1 VTPTDRVILAVK
13 YTPVTGGRSVRRAVG
28 GFLRYVQYRDKHAD
42 GPTAPSQL
50 SGMLKYVAY
59 RDRTGGR
66 ARLFDAGGPVG
77 DEERRRLATFVGR
90 AVATTR
96 PQLAPGPEG
105 KLADRRRAVYRFVV
119 SPEHAAGLDLPTLTR
134 AAMERLAADTGG
146 DLRWIAAEHRNTAHP
161 HVHIVLAGFREVE
174 PGNFRSLLVTKQ
186 RLARMKEA
194 LAFEIERQR
203 ELTPALPDAGDSPI
217 THRAILAR
225 LPVDRIAPSKPPIR
239 RRRAR
244 CPRPRRAVTWRAA
257 AWGVLLAH
265 RGTLRRLALR
275 YRLQAEWLAE
285 VERRRLER
293 EGMDRA

>member
-13 YTPVTGGRSVRRAVG
+13 YTPVTGARSVRRAVG
-28 GFLRYVQYRDKHAD
+28 GFLRYVQHRDKHAD
-42 GPTAPSQL
+42 GPAAPSQV

-59 RDRTGGR
+59 RDRTGGS

-90 AVATTR
+90 AVAATR

-105 KLADRRRAVYRFVV
+105 ELADRRRAIYRLVL
-119 SPEHAAGLDLPTLTR
+119 SPEHAARLDLPTLTR
-134 AAMERLAADTGG
+134 AAMERLAADAGG

-174 PGNFRSLLVTKQ
+174 PGNFRTLLVTKP

-203 ELTPALPDAGDSPI
+203 ELTPGLPSAGESHI
-217 THRAILAR
+217 TPRAIPAR
-225 LPVDRIAPSKPPIR
+225 LPAGSVAPPKAPIR
-239 RRRAR
+239 RRRVR
-244 CPRPRRAVTWRAA
+244 CQLPGRPMTLRPA
-257 AWGVLLAH
+257 AWGLLLPH

-285 VERRRLER
+285 LERRRLER